1 MRSAVC
7 KVSPACRTS
16 VIANPPDRIEVSRQ
30 ASACLQRSHGSR
42 RLSAKKSLPWCG
54 NYVSK
59 HSLLKQ
65 PITGIPVPSKLAIK
79 NHGTA
84 PLLLIV
90 LALLTII
97 FWGNVFRFSPGL
109 IDRTYDTTSD
119 GVVIGRL
126 ARAAAE
132 GFTSG
137 NADLGVNGDPM
148 GRIGGYELFQN
159 QVRYYEDPKSI
170 NALHLEWFP
179 YASQFGL
186 QGIIFSAIDLI
197 NPLPRPWRLSFY
209 HFLAALFCAGMLVWI
224 AEILRRR
231 FGWAA
236 FCGFLIP
243 LALEPMLTALAP
255 SIYWVAGTWF
265 APMAIA
271 MLLADEE
278 NPGRRYGLI
287 AAAFVCFLV
296 KCLSGYEFIPTIILA
311 AAVGCLLGVKES
323 PDRLSRMLGN
333 MAWIAGA
340 GVAGFV
346 VALVVHGAKVGGF
359 ANIAS
364 RAAIRIM
371 GDAPTLAEE
380 IFLGKF
386 ATIQSVLLRYL
397 EGNDV
402 TLTKNF
408 AIPLAF
414 LVLVA
419 VLSLLDKKIIW
430 YLGDDRRRL
439 QILSLAF
446 LASIAAPLSWFV
458 LAKGHSF
465 VHPSINFIL
474 WYVPTIPLGGAAAG
488 VALAL
493 SIENRRLWRAADA
506 ARRAITIGI
515 PALIV
520 LSTAGIWLADR
531 TIQTQGTWVL
541 SVHSKAMPLF
551 ESEDLGIEFRMSD
564 LWFTVQY
571 DCRVAASVTGFFLHA
586 YEGGVVTKYD
596 FDLRDKKIYEKK
608 NRCFYAQAKAD
619 RPFSRIDFGALS
631 KGSTLWEHDVSIVI
645 PDSFTLEQ
653 VTDAEWDRG
662 VNRTSGTELLVLDD
676 NFPRLFL
683 RKGDRLQLASSGQR
697 TIAGISTVGPFK
709 WLRIDAP
716 VSSAD
721 VGDAPIKII
730 RQ

>member
-1 MRSAVC
+1 
-7 KVSPACRTS
+7 
-16 VIANPPDRIEVSRQ
+16 
-30 ASACLQRSHGSR
+30 
-42 RLSAKKSLPWCG
+42 LSSKKSLPWFG
-54 NYVSK
+54 NYASK
-59 HSLLKQ
+59 QSILKR
-65 PITGIPVPSKLAIK
+65 PITGIALPLKLAIR
-79 NHGTA
+79 NLGTA

-126 ARAAAE
+126 ARAAAD

-137 NADLGVNGDPM
+137 NADLGLNAKPEDV
-148 GRIGGYELFQN
+148 GGFGLFQD
-159 QVRYYEDPKSI
+159 QIKYFEHPELVDG
-170 NALHLEWFP
+170 LHLEWRP

-186 QGIIFSAIDLI
+186 HGMVFSAIDLI
-197 NPLPRPWRLSFY
+197 NPLPRPWRIPFY
-209 HFLAALFCAGMLVWI
+209 HLLAALFCAGALVWI

-243 LALEPMLTALAP
+243 LALEPMLSALAP
-255 SIYWVAGTWF
+255 SLYWVVGTWF
-265 APMAIA
+265 LPMAIA

-278 NPGRRYGLI
+278 NPRRRYRLI

-296 KCLSGYEFIPTIILA
+296 KCLCGYEFIPTVILA
-311 AAVGCLLGVKES
+311 AAVGCMLGAKEI

-333 MAWIAGA
+333 IAWIAGA

-346 VALVVHGAKVGGF
+346 VALVVHGAKAGGF
-359 ANIAS
+359 ANIAN

-386 ATIQSVLLRYL
+386 TTIQSVLLRYL
-397 EGNDV
+397 EGNDA
-402 TLTKNF
+402 TLMKNF
-408 AIPLAF
+408 AIPLAL

-419 VLSLLDKKIIW
+419 VLSLLDKKVIW
-430 YLGDDRRRL
+430 YLGDDRRKL

-446 LASIAAPLSWFV
+446 LASIPAPLSWFV

-465 VHPSINFIL
+465 VHPPINFIL
-474 WYVPTIPLGGAAAG
+474 WYVPTIPLGGAVAG

-493 SIENRRLWRAADA
+493 SIENRRLWGDADA
-506 ARRAITIGI
+506 ARRAITIAI

-520 LSTAGIWLADR
+520 LTMAAIWLADR
-531 TIQTQGTWVL
+531 RIQTQGIWML
-541 SVHSKAMPLF
+541 AVHSKAMPLF

-564 LWFTVQY
+564 QWFTVQY
-571 DCRVAASVTGFFLHA
+571 DCRVAASSTGFFIHA
-586 YEGGVVTKYD
+586 YEGGVRTEYG
-596 FDLRDKKIYEKK
+596 FDLRDRKIYEKK
-608 NRCFYAQAKAD
+608 NKCFYAQAKAD

-631 KGSTLWEHDVSIVI
+631 KGSTLWEHDASIAI
-645 PDSFTLEQ
+645 PGSFTLEQ
-653 VTDAEWDRG
+653 VTDPEWDHG
-662 VNRTSGTELLVLDD
+662 VNRTNGAELLVSADA
-676 NFPRLFL
+676 FRKLFL
-683 RKGDRLQLASSGQR
+683 RKGDQIQISGFGRR
-697 TIAGISTVGPFK
+697 TIT
-709 WLRIDAP
+709 RIASEGGQNIYKILSIDGGA
-716 VSSAD
+716 VSAAD
-721 VGDAPIKII
+721 VGAAPIRIF

>member
-1 MRSAVC
+1 L
-7 KVSPACRTS
+7 K
-16 VIANPPDRIEVSRQ
+16 
-30 ASACLQRSHGSR
+30 
-42 RLSAKKSLPWCG
+42 RL
-54 NYVSK
+54 
-59 HSLLKQ
+59 
-65 PITGIPVPSKLAIK
+65 ITGIAVPSKLAIR
-79 NHGTA
+79 NPGTA

-109 IDRTYDTTSD
+109 IDRTYDGTAD
-119 GVVIGRL
+119 GTVIGRL
-126 ARAAAE
+126 ARAAAD

-148 GRIGGYELFQN
+148 GSIGGYELFLN

-170 NALHLEWFP
+170 NTLHLQWWP

-209 HFLAALFCAGMLVWI
+209 HFLAALFCAGTLVWI

-243 LALEPMLTALAP
+243 LALEPMLSALAP
-255 SIYWVAGTWF
+255 SFYWVVGTWF
-265 APMAIA
+265 VPLAIA

-278 NPGRRYGLI
+278 EPRRRYRLI

-296 KCLSGYEFIPTIILA
+296 KCLCGYEFIPTVILA
-311 AAVGCLLGVKES
+311 AAVGCMLGVKES

-346 VALVVHGAKVGGF
+346 VALVVHGAKAGGF
-359 ANIAS
+359 ANIAN

-380 IFLGKF
+380 IILGKF

-397 EGNDV
+397 EGNDA

-408 AIPLAF
+408 AIPLAL

-419 VLSLLDKKIIW
+419 VLSLLDNKVIW
-430 YLGDDRRRL
+430 YLGDDRRKLR
-439 QILSLAF
+439 ILALAF
-446 LASIAAPLSWFV
+446 LASIPAPLSWFV

-465 VHPSINFIL
+465 VHPPINFIL
-474 WYVPTIPLGGAAAG
+474 WYVPTIPLGGAVAG

-493 SIENRRLWRAADA
+493 AIENRRLWGAAEA
-506 ARRAITIGI
+506 ARGAITIGI

-520 LSTAGIWLADR
+520 LTIAAIWLADR
-531 TIQTQGTWVL
+531 RIQTEGTWVL
-541 SVHSKAMPLF
+541 SVHSRAMPLF
-551 ESEDLGIEFRMSD
+551 ESEDLGIEFRMSNQ
-564 LWFTVQY
+564 WFTVQY
-571 DCRVAASVTGFFLHA
+571 DCRVAASSTGFFIHA
-586 YEGGVVTKYD
+586 YEGGVRTEYG

-608 NRCFYAQAKAD
+608 NKCFYAQAKAD

-631 KGSTLWEHDVSIVI
+631 KGSTLWEHDASIAI
-645 PDSFTLEQ
+645 PDSFTLDQ
-653 VTDAEWDRG
+653 VTDAEWDHG
-662 VNRTSGTELLVLDD
+662 VNRTSGTELLVRADSFL
-676 NFPRLFL
+676 RLFL

-697 TIAGISTVGPFK
+697 TITGISTVGPFK
-709 WLRIDAP
+709 WLAIDAP
-716 VSSAD
+716 VKLAD

>member
-1 MRSAVC
+1 MRS
-7 KVSPACRTS
+7 KP
-16 VIANPPDRIEVSRQ
+16 
-30 ASACLQRSHGSR
+30 
-42 RLSAKKSLPWCG
+42 
-54 NYVSK
+54 
-59 HSLLKQ
+59 
-65 PITGIPVPSKLAIK
+65 AIK
-79 NHGTA
+79 NRSTF
-84 PLLLIV
+84 LIV
-90 LALLTII
+90 VAALLTTI

-119 GVVIGRL
+119 GLVIGRL
-126 ARAAAE
+126 ARAAAD

-137 NADLGVNGDPM
+137 NADIGLNGDPM
-148 GRIGGYELFQN
+148 DRVGGYQLFQN
-159 QVRYYEDPKSI
+159 QVRYYDDPKSI
-170 NALHLEWFP
+170 DTQHLEWFP

-186 QGIIFSAIDLI
+186 QGMIFSAIDLI

-209 HFLAALFCAGMLVWI
+209 RFLAALFCAAMLVWV

-243 LALEPMLTALAP
+243 LALEPMLSALAP
-255 SIYWVAGTWF
+255 SIYWVAGIWF

-278 NPGRRYGLI
+278 NPTRRYGLI

-296 KCLSGYEFIPTIILA
+296 KCLCGYEFIPTIILA

-323 PDRLSRMLGN
+323 HDRLSRMLAN
-333 MAWIAGA
+333 VAWIVGA

-346 VALVVHGAKVGGF
+346 VAIVAHAAKAGGLG
-359 ANIAS
+359 NIVN

-386 ATIQSVLLRYL
+386 TTIQSVLLRYL
-397 EGNDV
+397 EGNDA
-402 TLTKNF
+402 TLIKNF
-408 AIPLAF
+408 AIPLAL

-419 VLSLLDKKIIW
+419 VLSLLDKTVIW
-430 YLGDDRRRL
+430 YLGDDRRKL

-446 LASIAAPLSWFV
+446 LGSIPAPLSWFV

-465 VHPSINFIL
+465 VHPPINFIL
-474 WYVPTIPLGGAAAG
+474 WYVPTIPLGGAVAG

-493 SIENRRLWRAADA
+493 AIENRRLWGAADA
-506 ARRAITIGI
+506 ARRAVTIAV

-520 LSTAGIWLADR
+520 LAAAAIWLTDR
-531 TIQTQGTWVL
+531 RIQTEGTWVL

-551 ESEDLGIEFRMSD
+551 ESEDLGIEFRMND
-564 LWFTVQY
+564 QWFTVQY
-571 DCRVAASVTGFFLHA
+571 DCRVAASSSGFFIHA
-586 YEGGVVTKYD
+586 YEGGVPTEYG
-596 FDLRDKKIYEKK
+596 FDLRDRKIYEKK
-608 NRCFYAQAKAD
+608 NKCFYAQPKAD

-631 KGSTLWEHDVSIVI
+631 KGSTIWEHDVSIAI
-645 PDSFTLEQ
+645 PDSFALEQ
-653 VTDAEWDRG
+653 VTDAEWDHG
-662 VNRTSGTELLVLDD
+662 VNRTSGTELLVRADA
-676 NFPRLFL
+676 FGKLFL
-683 RKGDRLQLASSGQR
+683 KTGDQILISGAGRRTVTRIAPDGPQNVYKNLSIDGAAVSASD
-697 TIAGISTVGPFK
+697 AGS
-709 WLRIDAP
+709 
-716 VSSAD
+716 
-721 VGDAPIKII
+721 APIRIF